1 MCVSKSKFSSRETDL
16 ILKLSFFYPFALT
29 LTSITNF
36 VTPLHFHLPLKST
49 YVTSKKPN
57 PQICFRWKT
66 VTVTFYGKEN
76 HLVLYMLDV
85 LIQLERR
92 HFISLEFNVTSEN
105 LIF

>member
-66 VTVTFYGKEN
+66 VTVTFYGKE
-76 HLVLYMLDV
+76 
-85 LIQLERR
+85 LERR